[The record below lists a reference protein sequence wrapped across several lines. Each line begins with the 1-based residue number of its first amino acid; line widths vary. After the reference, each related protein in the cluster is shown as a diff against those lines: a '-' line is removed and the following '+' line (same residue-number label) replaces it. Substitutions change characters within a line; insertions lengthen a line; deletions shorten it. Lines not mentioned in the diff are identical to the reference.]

1 MCWLTDNQ
9 LVEAGTVLV
18 RLDDRDFRAQVDQAT
33 AQVDQAKANMA
44 NIDAQVAAQQ
54 ARIDQAE
61 KQTVQSQAALTFAQ
75 QQEHRYTT
83 LVQKGAGSVEQAQQ
97 YASNLL
103 QAQAN
108 YAAAQANAGATEK
121 QLPVLTAQREV
132 AQAQLEQAR
141 AALEQANAN
150 LSRTLITAPVAGR
163 ITRLAAP
170 GVAIAEPLGGGRSQ
184 SLADRH
190 GRPRPV
196 RDLPSR
202 GRGLSAQSTRR
213 RIRQWMDAS
222 VVALEPG

>member
-1 MCWLTDNQ
+1 M
-9 LVEAGTVLV
+9 
-18 RLDDRDFRAQVDQAT
+18 
-33 AQVDQAKANMA
+33 
-44 NIDAQVAAQQ
+44 
-54 ARIDQAE
+54 
-61 KQTVQSQAALTFAQ
+61 QSQAALTFAQ

-83 LVQKGAGSVEQAQQ
+83 LVQKKGAGSVEQAQQ

-163 ITRLAAP
+163 ITRLP
-170 GVAIAEPLGGGRSQ
+170 
-184 SLADRH
+184 
-190 GRPRPV
+190 RPR
-196 RDLPSR
+196 
-202 GRGLSAQSTRR
+202 AITRR
-213 RIRQWMDAS
+213 SAKH
-222 VVALEPG
+222 